1 MKTIMINVRDSF
13 FSVVV
18 LEIFEGTTR
27 VLKTKIVPST
37 ERGSFP
43 EQGWQKFLA
52 AFQPAGAF
60 KQVVIVLHNANPWA
74 GTGIEFTDG
83 GECWFAH
90 FETKGLEAV
99 RHLTAK
105 KYNVFVVDR
114 EDERRQAEAGKR
126 AHHQQRQARQS
137 TCLDFSQWGEAVV
150 NKAAYRR
157 LCLKHHP
164 DCLGG
169 SEETMKLINAV
180 WTARGN

>member
-126 AHHQQRQARQS
+126 AHQPAS
-137 TCLDFSQWGEAVV
+137 TSPNGERLSSTRRPT
-150 NKAAYRR
+150 AAFVSSTIPIAWEDPR
-157 LCLKHHP
+157 KP
-164 DCLGG
+164 
-169 SEETMKLINAV
+169 
-180 WTARGN
+180 